1 MTAAAGSTLPTV
13 SAVVLAWKSEPW
25 LRRCVHA
32 LLASEK
38 VDLDVVLVDNGCTD
52 DDVDVLE
59 RVDGVTVV
67 RPGRNLG
74 YSGGCNAGVDASG
87 GHYVALINGDAI
99 VEPGTIARLIEE
111 LEHPTTPGNVGIAA
125 ASVRL
130 ADDPSLLNSSGNMVH
145 VLGLSW
151 VGGLGEPETRT
162 RPTDVAGAMGAG
174 LVTTRAHWER
184 LGGFFERFFAY
195 HEDADLSIRTWRAG
209 LRVVNVPDAVV
220 VHRYEFNRNTDKY
233 YLVERNRLMF
243 VLTQWG
249 WRALLLLGPALVALE
264 VAMVL
269 LAAKEGWLRAKLR
282 GWRWLWQHRAELH
295 ARRRAVLAASTVPDH
310 EWMRVLTA
318 RLETPLISVPNA
330 ILRPLNLLTTA
341 YWSLIRHLI

>member
-1 MTAAAGSTLPTV
+1 MAERLPTV
-13 SAVVLAWKSEPW
+13 SAIVLAWLDEPW
-25 LRRCVHA
+25 LRRCVAA

-38 VDLDVVLVDNGCTD
+38 VDVEVVLVDNGCTTG
-52 DDVDVLE
+52 DVEALE
-59 RVDGVTVV
+59 RLDGVVVV

-74 YSGGCNAGVDASG
+74 YSGGCNAGVAASTG
-87 GHYVALINGDAI
+87 EYVALINGDAI
-99 VEPGTIARLIEE
+99 VEPGTLARLVEE
-111 LEHPTTPGNVGIAA
+111 LERPDVGIAA

-162 RPTDVAGAMGAG
+162 SPTDVAGAMGAG
-174 LVTTRAHWER
+174 LVTTRAHWDR

-195 HEDADLSIRTWRAG
+195 HEDADLSIRTWRLG
-209 LRVVNVPDAVV
+209 LRVVNVPDAVL
-220 VHRYEFNRNTDKY
+220 VHRYEFSRNSDKY

-249 WRALLLLGPALVALE
+249 WRALVLLGPALAALE

-269 LAAKEGWLRAKLR
+269 LAIKEGWLRDKVR
-282 GWRWLWQHRAELH
+282 GWRWLWRHRGELRT
-295 ARRRAVLAASTVPDH
+295 RRRAVLAASTVPDR
-310 EWMRVLTA
+310 EWMRVLTS
-318 RLETPLISVPNA
+318 RLETPLISVPGA
-330 ILRPLNLLTTA
+330 VLRPLNAATTA
-341 YWSLIRHLI
+341 YWTLVRRLV